1 MKLFSW
7 KPEMELSLLKLFTSL
22 LWYREYDQTRDVQ
35 MAAFSG
41 DVGNPP
47 EVVLVVPGVLLW
59 EENPGEN

>member
-1 MKLFSW
+1 
-7 KPEMELSLLKLFTSL
+7 MELSLLKLFTPL

-35 MAAFSG
+35 MAAFLG